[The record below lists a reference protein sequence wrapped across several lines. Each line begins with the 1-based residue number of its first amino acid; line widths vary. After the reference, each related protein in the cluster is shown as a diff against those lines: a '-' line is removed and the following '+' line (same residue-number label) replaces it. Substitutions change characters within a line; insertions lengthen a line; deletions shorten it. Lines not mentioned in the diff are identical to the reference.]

1 MADNNNLQQE
11 GAFPQRDLQIHSI
24 GSYTLDLDS
33 NKHTSLEA
41 SGNQADYMNFIHGI
55 IHEISTQGGRQF
67 IFNSMRTEVINIVSQ
82 IVKGDV
88 GFNEVEAI
96 ADRLLRVEVEAQEKI
111 SKLGKQLHEGLLII
125 SHITDRN
132 VEKIIICKAETLSYI
147 ERKTFT
153 QQDGFP
159 LKKKI
164 FKSVQITFDN
174 DKNIEDIYV
183 NDINESISKY
193 WWDSFLELAK
203 KYEDEENTKKAFTI
217 IESKIL
223 NIIRKESNID
233 FWNLRNTTIHYF
245 RSKEEFEI
253 EDYIDKC
260 LNGYVPEK
268 EGLDMDK
275 YKDKARDLPAKFAFD
290 PQFSLVKKAITAKI
304 KRTITLHES
313 IDLVLKGE
321 INPGTIESARN
332 DRQEKGIFIKTS
344 TGFEEFGG

>member
-1 MADNNNLQQE
+1 MADDNDLQQE

-24 GSYTLDLDS
+24 ASYTLDLDA

-41 SGNQADYMNFIHGI
+41 VDNEDDYMNFIHGI
-55 IHEISTQGGRQF
+55 VHEISIQGGRQF
-67 IFNSMRTEVINIVSQ
+67 ICNSMHTEVINIVSQ
-82 IVKGDV
+82 IVNGDID
-88 GFNEVEAI
+88 FNEVEAI
-96 ADRLLRVEVEAQEKI
+96 ADRLLRIEAEAQEKI
-111 SKLGKQLHEGLLII
+111 SRLGKQLHEGLLII

-147 ERKTFT
+147 EKKTFI

-164 FKSVQITFDN
+164 FKSVQITFDD
-174 DKNIEDIYV
+174 DKNIEDIFV

-193 WWDSFLELAK
+193 WWDTFLELAK
-203 KYEDEENTKKAFTI
+203 KYEDEENTKKAFSI

-245 RSKEEFEI
+245 RSNEEFQI
-253 EDYIDKC
+253 EDYIEKC
-260 LNGYVPEK
+260 LDGYVPEK
-268 EGLDMDK
+268 EDLDIEK
-275 YKDKARDLPAKFAFD
+275 FVVKARELPTKFAFD

-304 KRTITLHES
+304 KKTISLHES

-321 INPGTIESARN
+321 VNPGTIESVRN
-332 DRQEKGIFIKTS
+332 DRNEKGIFIKTS

>member
-1 MADNNNLQQE
+1 MADNNDLQFD
-11 GAFPQRDLQIHSI
+11 GAFAQRDLQIHGI
-24 GSYTLDLDS
+24 GSYTLDLDA

-41 SGNQADYMNFIHGI
+41 TENQSHYMNFIHGI
-55 IHEISTQGGRQF
+55 VHEISTQGGRQF
-67 IFNSMRTEVINIVSQ
+67 VLNSLHTEVINIVSQ
-82 IVKGDV
+82 IVNGIIDFSEIV
-88 GFNEVEAI
+88 AI
-96 ADRLLRVEVEAQEKI
+96 ADRLLRIEIEAQEKI

-147 ERKTFT
+147 ERKSFT

-164 FKSVQITFDN
+164 FKSVQITFN
-174 DKNIEDIYV
+174 TEKNIEDIFV

-223 NIIRKESNID
+223 NAIRKESNID

-245 RSKEEFEI
+245 RSNEEFEM

-268 EGLDMDK
+268 EGLDIDK
-275 YKDKARDLPAKFAFD
+275 YKGKARELPAKFAFD

-313 IDLVLKGE
+313 IELVLKGE

-344 TGFEEFGG
+344 TGYEEFGR

>member
-1 MADNNNLQQE
+1 MADNNDLQQE
-11 GAFPQRDLQIHSI
+11 AAFPQRDLQIHNI
-24 GSYTLDLDS
+24 GSYTLDLDA

-41 SGNQADYMNFIHGI
+41 TDNEADYLNFIQGI
-55 IHEISTQGGRQF
+55 VHEISTQGGRQF
-67 IFNSMRTEVINIVSQ
+67 ICNSMHTEVINIISQ
-82 IVKGDV
+82 IVNNDID
-88 GFNEVEAI
+88 FSEVEAI
-96 ADRLLRVEVEAQEKI
+96 ADRLLRIEVEAQEKI
-111 SKLGKQLHEGLLII
+111 SRLGKQLHEGLLII

-147 ERKTFT
+147 ERKSFT

-164 FKSVQITFDN
+164 FKSVQITFDTE
-174 DKNIEDIYV
+174 KNIQEIFI

-193 WWDSFLELAK
+193 WWDSFLELVK
-203 KYEDEENTKKAFTI
+203 KYEDEENTKKSFTI

-223 NIIRKESNID
+223 NAIRKESNID

-245 RSKEEFEI
+245 RSNEEFEM
-253 EDYIDKC
+253 EDYIEKC

-268 EGLDMDK
+268 EGLDIDK
-275 YKDKARDLPAKFAFD
+275 YKDKARELPAKFAFD

-304 KRTITLHES
+304 KRIITLQES

-332 DRQEKGIFIKTS
+332 ERQEKGIFIRTS
-344 TGFEEFGG
+344 AGFEEFGG

>member
-1 MADNNNLQQE
+1 MANNNDLQQE
-11 GAFPQRDLQIHSI
+11 RTFQERDLQIHNI
-24 GSYTLDLDS
+24 GSYTLDLNA
-33 NKHTSLEA
+33 NKHISLDATDNE
-41 SGNQADYMNFIHGI
+41 ADYLNFIHGI
-55 IHEISTQGGRQF
+55 VHEISTQGGRQF
-67 IFNSMRTEVINIVSQ
+67 ICNSMHTEVISIVCQ
-82 IVKGDV
+82 IVN
-88 GFNEVEAI
+88 NEIDFSQVEAI
-96 ADRLLRVEVEAQEKI
+96 ADRLLRIEVEAQEKI

-164 FKSVQITFDN
+164 FKSVQITFGN
-174 DKNIEDIYV
+174 DKNIEEIYV

-223 NIIRKESNID
+223 NVIRKESNID

-245 RSKEEFEI
+245 RSNEEFEM

-268 EGLDMDK
+268 EGLDIDK
-275 YKDKARDLPAKFAFD
+275 YKDKARELPARFAFD

-332 DRQEKGIFIKTS
+332 ERQEKGIFIKTS
-344 TGFEEFGG
+344 IGFDEFSG

>member
-11 GAFPQRDLQIHSI
+11 VAFPQRDLQIHSI
-24 GSYTLDLDS
+24 SSYTLDLDA

-41 SGNQADYMNFIHGI
+41 SENQADYMNFIHGI
-55 IHEISTQGGRQF
+55 VHEISIQGGRQF
-67 IFNSMRTEVINIVSQ
+67 IFNSIHTEVVNIVSQ
-82 IVKGDV
+82 IVKGDID
-88 GFNEVEAI
+88 FREVEAI
-96 ADRLLRVEVEAQEKI
+96 ADRLLRIEVEAQEKI

-132 VEKIIICKAETLSYI
+132 IEKIIICKAETLSYI

-164 FKSVQITFDN
+164 FKSVQIIFDN
-174 DKNIEDIYV
+174 DKNIQDIYV

-223 NIIRKESNID
+223 NAIRKESNID

-245 RSKEEFEI
+245 RSNEEFEMQ
-253 EDYIDKC
+253 DYIDKC

-268 EGLDMDK
+268 EGLDIDK
-275 YKDKARDLPAKFAFD
+275 YINRAKELPAKFAFD

-321 INPGTIESARN
+321 VNPGTIESARN